1 MAKVFQE
8 KLDAAEKSAGSLVCV
23 GLDPDIS
30 KFPAHLRALP
40 PGEAIVEFN
49 RQIIDAT
56 HDLVSCYKP
65 NFGFYIQYGL
75 EGLAA
80 LIDTRRMI
88 PAGIPVILDC
98 KVGDISTTAEAY
110 AKGFFDEW
118 DFDCITVNAY
128 LGEDAVAPFV
138 EYPDRGVL
146 VLAKTSNRGSG
157 DLQDLKVTN
166 GRETETVYEVMAKR
180 VSHWNERYPAAIGL
194 VVGATY
200 PDQMARVRALN
211 PWAPILVPG
220 IGAQG
225 GDVAA
230 SVKAGLSFNK
240 GSLLMSSSRG
250 IIYASRES
258 DFADAA
264 RNATVKLR
272 DEINAARS

>member
-1 MAKVFQE
+1 MAKVFQDR
-8 KLDAAEKSAGSLVCV
+8 LDAAEKSSGSLVCV

-30 KFPAHLRALP
+30 KFPAHLRSLS

-56 HDLVSCYKP
+56 HDLVSSYKP
-65 NFGFYIQYGL
+65 NLGFYVQYGL
-75 EGLAA
+75 EGIAA

-88 PAGIPVILDC
+88 PAGIPVVLDC

-110 AKGFFDEW
+110 AKGYFDEW

-157 DLQDLKVTN
+157 DLQDLTVAD
-166 GRETETVYEVMAKR
+166 GRDNPTVYEVMASK
-180 VSHWNERYPAAIGL
+180 VSHWNERYPATIGL

-200 PDQMARVRALN
+200 PEQMARVRALN

-220 IGAQG
+220 VGAQG
-225 GDVAA
+225 GDVAG
-230 SVKAGLSFNK
+230 SVKAGLSFKK
-240 GSLLMSSSRG
+240 GGLLMSSSRG
-250 IIYASRES
+250 IIYASREA

-264 RNATVKLR
+264 RNATLKLR
-272 DEINAARS
+272 DEINSARE